1 MKKMITKSIM
11 GSGAYRKLRKSLYAL
26 YEGDN
31 KARARAR
38 RVERTVLKM
47 YSCFEAGYMMLP
59 FSFVA

>member
-31 KARARAR
+31 KARAPRPGPDLPR
-38 RVERTVLKM
+38 RSV
-47 YSCFEAGYMMLP
+47 AGL
-59 FSFVA
+59 